1 MPACEKKIGQQLGH
15 RHDRLHVLLE
25 RQCYLNGLEPVGA
38 ALTSTASNKE
48 SNSNSGICM
57 TIKTDAVIVGAG
69 PVGLFQVFELGL
81 LGLKADLVDSLA
93 QVGGQCS
100 ELYPEKPIYDI
111 PAWPVIG
118 AQDLVDKLVEQIR
131 PFEPGVH
138 LGQEVTEFEALENN
152 RFRVVTSR
160 GTEFDAG
167 SVIIAAGLGAFQPRR
182 LRAIGLDDLKA
193 TNVHYKITERKRFA
207 GKRLIILGGGDS
219 ALDWTLD
226 LADIAEHITLAHRRR
241 EYRAQPASVAKMKQL
256 VEQGK
261 VSEQQGTVGE
271 ALGVPGRIDALK
283 FNTLEREKIRVE
295 ADEILVFW
303 GLAPDLG
310 PIADWS
316 FQIEKKQIPV
326 DTEKFQTSIPGVFAV
341 GDINTY
347 PGKKKLILS
356 GFHEAAL
363 AAFGVQKHLD
373 PEARQFL
380 QYTTTSPIMHKR
392 LGVEKEKE
400 KAG

>member
-1 MPACEKKIGQQLGH
+1 
-15 RHDRLHVLLE
+15 
-25 RQCYLNGLEPVGA
+25 
-38 ALTSTASNKE
+38 
-48 SNSNSGICM
+48 M

-81 LGLKADLVDSLA
+81 LGLKAELVDALA

-118 AQDLVDKLVEQIR
+118 AQELVDKLVEQIR
-131 PFEPGVH
+131 PFDPGVH
-138 LGQEVTEFEALENN
+138 LGQEVTEFEALENG
-152 RFRVVTSR
+152 RFRVVTSK
-160 GTEFDAG
+160 GSEFDAG

-182 LRAIGLDDLKA
+182 LRAKGLDDLNA
-193 TNVHYKITERKRFA
+193 ENVHYKVTDRESFA

-226 LADIAEHITLAHRRR
+226 LAGLAEHVTLVHRRK
-241 EYRAQPASVAKMKQL
+241 EYRAQPASVEQMKKL
-256 VEQGK
+256 AANGNVT
-261 VSEQQGTVGE
+261 EQQGTVAE
-271 ALGVPGRIDALK
+271 AIGVPGRVDALDLT
-283 FNTLEREKIRVE
+283 TLEREKVRVE
-295 ADEILVFW
+295 GDEILVFW
-303 GLAPDLG
+303 GLAPNLG

-316 FQIEKKQIPV
+316 LEIEKKQIPV
-326 DTEKFQTSIPGVFAV
+326 DTEKFQTSIPGVFAI

-363 AAFGVQKHLD
+363 AAFGVQKHLNPD
-373 PEARQFL
+373 ARQFL

-392 LGVEKEKE
+392 LGVS
-400 KAG
+400 KAERG

>member
-1 MPACEKKIGQQLGH
+1 
-15 RHDRLHVLLE
+15 
-25 RQCYLNGLEPVGA
+25 
-38 ALTSTASNKE
+38 
-48 SNSNSGICM
+48 M
-57 TIKTDAVIVGAG
+57 TIQTDAVIVGAG

-93 QVGGQCS
+93 QIGGQCS

-118 AQDLVDKLVEQIR
+118 AQELVDKLREQIR

-138 LGQEVTEFEALENN
+138 LNQEVTEFEALDNG
-152 RFRVVTSR
+152 RFRVLTSK

-182 LRAIGLDDLKA
+182 LRAKGLDDLKA
-193 TNVHYKITERKRFA
+193 TNVHYKVTERKQFA

-226 LADIAEHITLAHRRR
+226 LAGIADHVTLVHRRK
-241 EYRAQPASVAKMKQL
+241 EYRAQPASVQQMKQL
-256 VEQGK
+256 VEDGK
-261 VSEQQGTVGE
+261 VTEHQGTIGE
-271 ALGVPGRIDALK
+271 AVGVPGRIDALELT
-283 FNTLEREKIRVE
+283 TLEREKIHVE
-295 ADEILVFW
+295 GDEVLVFW
-303 GLAPDLG
+303 GLAPNLG

-316 FQIEKKQIPV
+316 LEIEKKQIPV
-326 DTEKFQTSIPGVFAV
+326 DTEKFQTSIPGVFAI

-363 AAFGVQKHLD
+363 AAFGVQKHLN

-380 QYTTTSPIMHKR
+380 QYTTTSPVMHKR
-392 LGVEKEKE
+392 LGVEKK
-400 KAG
+400 KAD

>member
-1 MPACEKKIGQQLGH
+1 
-15 RHDRLHVLLE
+15 
-25 RQCYLNGLEPVGA
+25 
-38 ALTSTASNKE
+38 
-48 SNSNSGICM
+48 M
-57 TIKTDAVIVGAG
+57 TIKTDAVIIGAG

-81 LGLKADLVDSLA
+81 LGLKAELVDSLA

-118 AQDLVDKLVEQIR
+118 AQELVDKLVEQIR

-138 LGQEVTEFEALENN
+138 LGQEVSEFEAREDG
-152 RFRVVTSR
+152 RFRVVTSK

-167 SVIIAAGLGAFQPRR
+167 AVIIAAGLGAFQPRR
-182 LRAIGLDDLKA
+182 LRAKGLDDLHA
-193 TNVHYKITERKRFA
+193 ENVHYKVTDRQQFA
-207 GKRLIILGGGDS
+207 GKRLLVLGGGDS

-226 LADIAEHITLAHRRR
+226 LAGIAEHITLVHRRK
-241 EYRAQPASVAKMKQL
+241 EYRAQQASVDRMRKL
-256 VEQGK
+256 VADGK
-261 VSEQQGTVGE
+261 VTEQQGTVSE
-271 ALGVPGRIDALK
+271 AIGVPGRIEALELT
-283 FNTLEREKIRVE
+283 TLEREKVSVE
-295 ADEILVFW
+295 GDEVLVFW
-303 GLAPDLG
+303 GLAPNLG
-310 PIADWS
+310 PIADWEVE
-316 FQIEKKQIPV
+316 IEKKQIPV

-363 AAFGVQKHLD
+363 AAFGVQKHLN

-392 LGVEKEKE
+392 LGVAE
-400 KAG
+400 